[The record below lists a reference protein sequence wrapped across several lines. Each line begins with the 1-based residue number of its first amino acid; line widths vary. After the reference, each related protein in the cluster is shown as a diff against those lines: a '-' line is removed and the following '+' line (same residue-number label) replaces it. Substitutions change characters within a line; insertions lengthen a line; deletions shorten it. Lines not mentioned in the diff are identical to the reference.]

1 MFQGTPM
8 LTDFALSTTFKGQ
21 ENSFSSGTTGLSR
34 LYAAPEVVSMELRNT
49 SQDIFSLGL
58 VFQDIFW
65 TLHGSTHGNATDTCG
80 DHRQHSYQGSE
91 LMPEERKFFAEL
103 PKLIF
108 DWSPVLREKNAF
120 CSLIRIMTAAQP
132 VDRPSAKVV
141 GQFLMRPSF
150 LGQVCGDCCHS
161 LLAFYTQEAGTWPSW
176 TAIKRTAT
184 GTTYVSSIPSSDPP
198 GPIHLA
204 KVHDNGPRF
213 DVLDVSV
220 RFAASQNRDAHKID
234 DEEPG
239 PQRPESHYEK
249 FVRSR
254 GFLPHLGYG
263 FNWSGRGRHVEYTE
277 DEQPPLTPIKVLGM
291 GGFALVE
298 AVRCGQ
304 VVVARK
310 SVRMLHHRGTLD
322 EIFREVEHLEKLRHR
337 HTIQLVG
344 TYLQRKTLSH
354 LIYPVANCNLS
365 EFMELC
371 FGQSIELRRKNRI
384 SLKRA
389 FACLAQ
395 AVDYLHEK
403 NIIHRHIKPTNILV
417 KFPTA
422 DWDTAEAP
430 HGLFTQVYVSDF
442 GFSKFLDGGLTEART
457 LVGTPA
463 YMAPEIDHEDEP
475 ESYDLSVD
483 IFSLGCVFLEM
494 QSVLLGQSVQELW
507 RAVRGRFPN
516 RLYGK
521 NPDGVAK
528 AIQSLMQHK
537 SPIDGLHIPPSEIRS
552 RLRMISKMTSQDPLD
567 RPIAGDVAM
576 AFGSNECCHLDR
588 EAEGGFD
595 PEASEVKRD
604 PGVQSWNLDAEATRP
619 AVPEVGR

>member
-1 MFQGTPM
+1 
-8 LTDFALSTTFKGQ
+8 
-21 ENSFSSGTTGLSR
+21 
-34 LYAAPEVVSMELRNT
+34 
-49 SQDIFSLGL
+49 
-58 VFQDIFW
+58 
-65 TLHGSTHGNATDTCG
+65 
-80 DHRQHSYQGSE
+80 
-91 LMPEERKFFAEL
+91 MPEERKFFAEL

-108 DWSPVLREKNAF
+108 DWSPVLREKDAF

-141 GQFLMRPSF
+141 EQFLMRPSF
-150 LGQVCGDCCHS
+150 LGRVCGDCCHS
-161 LLAFYTQEAGTWPSW
+161 LLAFYTQEAGTWASW

-304 VVVARK
+304 VVLARK
-310 SVRMLHHRGTLD
+310 SVRMPHHYRGTLD

-354 LIYPVANCNLS
+354 LIYPVADCNLL

-371 FGQSIELRRKNRI
+371 FDQSLKLRRKNRI

-403 NIIHRHIKPTNILV
+403 DIIHRDLKPQNFVV

-422 DWDTAEAP
+422 DWDTAETP
-430 HGLFTQVYVSDF
+430 HGLFAQVYVTDF
-442 GFSKFLDGGLTEART
+442 GISKFLDGGLTEART
-457 LVGTPA
+457 TIGTPI
-463 YMAPEIDHEDEP
+463 YMAPELDGEDE
-475 ESYDLSVD
+475 SYGLPVD

-494 QSVLLGQSVQELW
+494 QSVLLGQSVQELQ
-507 RAVRGRFPN
+507 RTLQGRHQ
-516 RLYGK
+516 LIVYGR
-521 NPDGVAK
+521 NPDRVAK

-552 RLRMISKMTSQDPLD
+552 RLRMISKMMSRDPLE

-604 PGVQSWNLDAEATRP
+604 PGVKPNPEAERMTPADQSTRLL
-619 AVPEVGR
+619 